1 MTDLY
6 DCYFEVHLGFRIYKT
21 TIKFLY
27 TSSIKFEK
35 IEIFFVTVLAQ
46 KLFTLKALAEVSQK
60 FLGGLLVRSFSEI
73 SPMPLIP
80 VPNCFKLL
88 RFAPSSKLIPA
99 MAQFKTLTKSSIEIR
114 IARCAAQYTN
124 RTLFS
129 YPKTSY
135 KISILETLPK

>member
-6 DCYFEVHLGFRIYKT
+6 DCFFEVHLGFRTYKT
-21 TIKFLY
+21 TIKFLH

-46 KLFTLKALAEVSQK
+46 KLFTLKALSEVSQK

-73 SPMPLIP
+73 SPKPFD
-80 VPNCFKLL
+80 FKLL
-88 RFAPSSKLIPA
+88 RFDPSSKLIPA

-114 IARCAAQYTN
+114 IATRCAV
-124 RTLFS
+124 
-129 YPKTSY
+129 
-135 KISILETLPK
+135 